1 MDLNKDYDWARVIG
15 KRDSLLHK
23 TMEEDMGQVIL
34 DFLRVESEEDLSGEN
49 IDELLK
55 VREFLGGK
63 GFTFENSPHFE
74 VLYNSIQMLSDEFT
88 Q

>member
-15 KRDSLLHK
+15 KRDSVLLQ
-23 TMEEDMGQVIL
+23 TIEEDMGQVIL
-34 DFLRVESEEDLSGEN
+34 DYLRVGSEEDLTEEN

-63 GFTFENSPHFE
+63 GFTFENSLHFE
-74 VLYNSIQMLSDEFT
+74 VLYNNIQMLSDEFT